1 MIQEEFSI
9 FEMDSHPLDSSINFC
24 GCTIGAQTTFIE
36 PKILKSKNGI
46 IELNDLKY
54 IDWFIELSTSYC
66 QLHFNINLKCSIY
79 NQHESLEVISY
90 VIKPIGEDFINH
102 YYFSESIKNLTS
114 FLKYCG
120 ITYEQ
125 YSDKSFNPTIFDS
138 SIKIPLFIRKRNLNS
153 SISKPSDYSH
163 DVHNEIKK
171 VHR

>member
-1 MIQEEFSI
+1 MTKEEFLI
-9 FEMDSHPLDSSINFC
+9 FEMDSHPLDPSIIFC
-24 GCTIGAQTTFIE
+24 GCTINTETTYSE
-36 PKILKSKNGI
+36 PKVLKSKNGI

-66 QLHFNINLKCSIY
+66 QLHFNIEIECSIHK
-79 NQHESLEVISY
+79 NHESLEVISY
-90 VIKPIGEDFINH
+90 VIKPIGEDFINCYH
-102 YYFSESIKNLTS
+102 FSESIKNLTS

-120 ITYEQ
+120 ITYER

-138 SIKIPLFIRKRNLNS
+138 SIKIPLFIRKRDLNS
-153 SISKPSDYSH
+153 SFSKPSDYSH